1 MLPDGVLRE
10 AISWLISV
18 REAWVERSRAGRE
31 EMQVSVTFRKVEPS
45 ETVRN
50 YATDKLHR
58 IKRYV
63 EDPIEAHV
71 VLSVEKFRHLAEV
84 TINANGLLING
95 AEETGDLYSAIDMVI
110 DKLEAQIKKHRR
122 RLRQRKGDGG
132 ARGQMKTSVL
142 RQEEGLEEES
152 PQVIKTEQVY
162 AKPMDV
168 EEAVMQLELA
178 RSEFMFFTNSKT
190 KTINV
195 LYRRKDG
202 HYGLIEPVS

>member
-1 MLPDGVLRE
+1 
-10 AISWLISV
+10 
-18 REAWVERSRAGRE
+18 
-31 EMQVSVTFRKVEPS
+31 MQVSVTFRKVEAS
-45 ETVRN
+45 DTVRN
-50 YATDKLHR
+50 YATDKLNR

-84 TINANGLLING
+84 TINANGLVING

>member
-1 MLPDGVLRE
+1 VLRD

-18 REAWVERSRAGRE
+18 REAWGERSRAGRE
-31 EMQVSVTFRKVEPS
+31 QMQVSVTFRKVEAS
-45 ETVRN
+45 DTVRN

-84 TINANGLLING
+84 TINANGLVING

-110 DKLEAQIKKHRR
+110 DKLEAQIKRHRR
-122 RLRQRKGDGG
+122 KLRQRKGDGG

-142 RQEEGLEEES
+142 AEEEGLEEES

-178 RSEFMFFTNSKT
+178 KSEFMFFTNSKT

-202 HYGLIEPVS
+202 HYGLIEPVT

>member
-1 MLPDGVLRE
+1 
-10 AISWLISV
+10 
-18 REAWVERSRAGRE
+18 
-31 EMQVSVTFRKVEPS
+31 MQVSVTFRKVEPS
-45 ETVRN
+45 DTVRN

-84 TINANGLLING
+84 TINANGLVING

-142 RQEEGLEEES
+142 GAEEGPEEES